1 VSFSWAKWLTVAAF
15 LAAPLGAFADSDHIV
30 GVATVTDGDT
40 IKIHDQRIRLHG
52 IDAPESAQECRR
64 SDGSRWSCGQQAA
77 LALQDLID
85 RRPVTCARQNT
96 DRYRRIVAK
105 CSVGDT
111 DINAWLVTNG
121 WAVAYRRYS
130 SDYVGAETMAR
141 ASGLGIWS
149 SEFAMPW
156 DWRRD
161 KRSGTRTQAKERGEL
176 LVQ

>member
-1 VSFSWAKWLTVAAF
+1 VSFSWAKWFAVAVL
-15 LAAPLGAFADSDHIV
+15 LAAPLGAFANSDHIV
-30 GVATVTDGDT
+30 GGATIIDGDT

-52 IDAPESAQECRR
+52 VDAPESAQECRR
-64 SDGSRWSCGQQAA
+64 SDGSRWRCGQQAT
-77 LALQDLID
+77 LALQDLIG

-130 SDYVGAETMAR
+130 SDHVGAETMAR
-141 ASGLGIWS
+141 AGTRGIWS
-149 SEFAMPW
+149 GEFAMPW
-156 DWRRD
+156 EWRRD
-161 KRSGTRTQAKERGEL
+161 KRSSTRVHEERHGGL
-176 LVQ
+176 PAR